1 MPRAPKPRPLAE
13 YQAHL
18 ARILRQMEGDAR
30 VPLHCRQLVGEAL
43 QAVTKLLVPVD
54 DTPF

>member
-1 MPRAPKPRPLAE
+1 MPRAPKPRPLGE

-18 ARILRQMEGDAR
+18 ARILRQMEGDDR

-43 QAVTKLLVPVD
+43 QAVVKLLVPVD